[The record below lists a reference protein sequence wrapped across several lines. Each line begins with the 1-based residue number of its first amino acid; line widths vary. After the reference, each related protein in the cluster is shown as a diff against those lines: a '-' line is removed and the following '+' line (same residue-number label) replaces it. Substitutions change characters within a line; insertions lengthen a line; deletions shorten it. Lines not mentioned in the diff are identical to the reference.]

1 MLVALV
7 AIIVLSVTAASAAN
21 YLVGGMESDG
31 HGSYASVMTGV
42 ANGGVD
48 FSSLSQGVSV
58 DSGVASAGQD
68 SVAYGDGVVQQS
80 ATGNLY
86 RGISSLSATY
96 TTRGSANVEQTSDVS
111 TSGAGPV
118 ADAYQSSSGYGRS
131 IFSVVGTSSGQTDFS
146 SAYVVV
152 KDGYTADP
160 VMTAH
165 LDDLGTSSTI
175 GAYSPNGLIGVGAG
189 GDLVSAGTVSNYG
202 IASGATNALVTN
214 GVMTTAQM
222 SGAGADTIVG
232 YGATLDDPQDSVG
245 ISFVGGAVAEQ
256 TTTTSGET
264 NLVSSVA
271 NVASRAGT
279 DTASASASSGSWY
292 LVGQVDGQN
301 VYSYQPGTVS
311 TTQVAAATIG
321 ESASFQT
328 ATDVTGSAATATT
341 NAHDTSGN
349 TATSSVTSTVG
360 KVTAF
365 QASYEGTNYANS
377 LQDAY
382 GYGPLV
388 EAKTCAVD
396 ALGANANTDMKV
408 SSGVLNSAAFSKAFW
423 MSSEAQ
429 QQGANAGTDGSATTY
444 ARADGAAGNT
454 VTSYQDEGSLSVEG
468 SGSAAVAV
476 PGLKSAAAWQQGV
489 EVSGT
494 NPYTNEHSTVGFGY
508 YTAGAS
514 NANAQADSGTLNVG
528 FAGTSS
534 TDSFLGVNS
543 AATQSGVTTTDG
555 VDAQASTSVIARY
568 HVTAGTFDSVTDGKL
583 AVGTSGSV
591 VNDFNNGYHNAAAG
605 QSGVAIDGTNVVA
618 ASNANTPQFSGT
630 QVTGVDD
637 GKVLIYGGQ
646 GAYADNYQGAASASG
661 VVVTGDPGHV
671 TSVASG
677 AGNNAVANAAFTAGA
692 ISLTG
697 NQQAQA
703 TGSGADASQSGVD
716 VAGVNAVAS
725 TNAYNWMNGASATG
739 YTTFGGVSV
748 DGTQSAGVS
757 HTGAGAGQSDVSV
770 GGVNAVASTNAHNWM
785 YDSSATGSA
794 TFGGV
799 DVDGYQTAGVSNWG
813 AGASQSDVSAGGV
826 NAVVS
831 TNANSWANGASA
843 TGSATFG
850 GVDAGYQTAE
860 VTHSG
865 AGASQSDV
873 SAGGVNAVVS
883 TDAHNWVYDASATGS
898 ATFGG
903 VDAGYQSAGVSNWGA
918 GASQSDVTAG
928 GVNAVASTNA
938 HSSVFDATTTGSAL
952 FGGVNVDGSQ
962 QASVNGY
969 EANANQHDV
978 SAFGVN
984 AVTTTNANSNRY
996 DATSTAASLL
1006 GSASVDG
1013 YQSAGVSYSGAGASQ
1028 HDVAADGIG
1037 VVTSTNAHS
1046 SAFDATA
1053 HGNANLGSATV
1064 YGQQTAS
1071 VNFGSASAGND
1082 GTTASGFG
1090 VDVRATAVS
1099 DDFSAS
1105 AFGSAD
1111 VGSATAWDDQTAS
1124 VNYGGANAG
1133 NSGTSASGFNAAVG
1147 TTASEST
1154 HQASSVDTAAAGSV
1168 TVYGYQGASSVTGSA
1183 IAGQNG
1189 AELNGAGLLAK
1200 TSASGPTYSAST
1212 SATSDWGSVSIGSS
1226 SQRAEAGLFASA
1238 NQDHVVASGI
1248 DPTLTTVATGNGNN
1262 AVANANI
1269 ATGVVSGR
1277 QAANVWNTGAQTGQ
1291 DVYEA
1296 GFGYGSATVSVDT
1309 PLADS
1314 AAKADFVTNGGYGQH
1329 LSASQGATATTD
1341 LQTGVRTAA
1350 SGQNDNIDGLSG
1362 SASSS
1367 SSTSSPAPFGPFSTS
1382 ATTSADFSDD
1392 GSLAGSQSTNVG
1404 VYGWFGQQNAN
1415 AGQSV
1420 SLTGMDLDADTSVS
1434 TGLANADTSA
1444 DADGY
1449 RFDYGPV
1456 HVYNPASLSATQ
1468 SATSSTNVQTFSR
1481 GASAGQTVAATG
1493 MEASTETNA
1502 DAGILLDASAT
1513 AGFHHGIVLPNV
1525 GNYDAGTMTDTQ
1537 SAGASAGHLGIFDR
1551 TASASNTNLN
1561 IQTYHPNG
1569 LGGYATTSA
1578 TTGLLESASTTA
1590 SYIQGSSTS
1599 GISET
1604 QSSTVNP
1611 YHSQAVQTGVIKGT
1625 LPEATSVAQHG
1636 LWPEIKFN
1644 SKLWGTLNVNQNA
1657 YRS

>member
-1 MLVALV
+1 MA
-7 AIIVLSVTAASAAN
+7 
-21 YLVGGMESDG
+21 D
-31 HGSYASVMTGV
+31 
-42 ANGGVD
+42 
-48 FSSLSQGVSV
+48 
-58 DSGVASAGQD
+58 
-68 SVAYGDGVVQQS
+68 
-80 ATGNLY
+80 
-86 RGISSLSATY
+86 
-96 TTRGSANVEQTSDVS
+96 VEQSSDLS

-131 IFSVVGTSSGQTDFS
+131 IFSVVGTSSGQTEFS

-175 GAYSPNGLIGVGAG
+175 GAYSPNGATAAGAYG
-189 GDLVSAGTVSNYG
+189 ELVSAGTVSNYG
-202 IASGATNALVTN
+202 IASGATSALVTN
-214 GVMTTAQM
+214 GGMTTSQM
-222 SGAGADTIVG
+222 SGAGADTLVD
-232 YGATLDDPQDSVG
+232 YSATLNDPQDSVG
-245 ISFVGGAVAEQ
+245 IQFQGGAVAQ
-256 TTTTSGET
+256 QSTNSYGET

-271 NVASRAGT
+271 NVATRAGT
-279 DTASASASSGSWY
+279 DTASASASSGSWF
-292 LVGQVDGQN
+292 LVGQVNGQN

-311 TTQVAAATIG
+311 TTQVAAATMG

-328 ATDVTGSAATATT
+328 ASDVTGSAATATT

-444 ARADGAAGNT
+444 ARADGAVGNT
-454 VTSYQDEGSLSVEG
+454 VTSYQDEGSLNIDG

-489 EVSGT
+489 EATGT
-494 NPYTNEHSTVGFGY
+494 NPYTNEHSSVGYGY
-508 YTAGAS
+508 FTAGAS

-543 AATQSGVTTTDG
+543 AATQAGVSTTDG
-555 VDAQASTSVIARY
+555 VDAQASTSALARY
-568 HVTAGTFDSVTDGKL
+568 HVAAGTFDSVTDGSL

-618 ASNANTPQFSGT
+618 ASNANTPQFSGS
-630 QVTGVDD
+630 QVSGVDD

-703 TGSGADASQSGVD
+703 TGSGAEASQSGVD

-725 TNAYNWMNGASATG
+725 TNANNWMNGASATG
-739 YTTFGGVSV
+739 YATFGGVSV
-748 DGTQSAGVS
+748 DGTQSASVS

-785 YDSSATGSA
+785 YDASATGSTA
-794 TFGGV
+794 FGGV

-826 NAVVS
+826 NAVVN
-831 TNANSWANGASA
+831 TNANSNWYDSTA
-843 TGSATFG
+843 TGSAAIG
-850 GVDAGYQTAE
+850 GVSVDGTQGARVWNSGADAAQNDVSAGGIGAVASTNAHSNQYSGTATGSALVGGVSVE
-860 VTHSG
+860 GNQYAAVSYLGADAAQNDVSAGGIGAVASTNAHSRLLDTTATGAAAAGSVSAGRQVASVSYSG
-865 AGASQSDV
+865 AGARQSDV
-873 SAGGVNAVVS
+873 SAGGVNAV
-883 TDAHNWVYDASATGS
+883 AT
-898 ATFGG
+898 
-903 VDAGYQSAGVSNWGA
+903 
-918 GASQSDVTAG
+918 
-928 GVNAVASTNA
+928 TNA
-938 HSSVFDATTTGSAL
+938 HSSVFDATTTGSAV
-952 FGGVNVDGSQ
+952 F
-962 QASVNGY
+962 
-969 EANANQHDV
+969 
-978 SAFGVN
+978 
-984 AVTTTNANSNRY
+984 
-996 DATSTAASLL
+996 

-1013 YQSAGVSYSGAGASQ
+1013 YQSAGVDYWGADAQQ

-1071 VNFGSASAGND
+1071 VNYGSASAGND
-1082 GTTASGFG
+1082 GTTVSGIG
-1090 VDVRATAVS
+1090 VDVRATAGS

-1111 VGSATAWDDQTAS
+1111 LGSATAWDDQTAS

-1133 NSGTSASGFNAAVG
+1133 NSGTSASGFNTAVG
-1147 TTASEST
+1147 ATASEST

-1189 AELNGAGLLAK
+1189 AELNGVGLLAK
-1200 TSASGPTYSAST
+1200 TSASGPKYSAST
-1212 SATSDWGSVSIGSS
+1212 SAASDLGSVSIGSS
-1226 SQRAEAGLFASA
+1226 SQRAEAGLYASA
-1238 NQDHVVASGI
+1238 NQENVVASGI
-1248 DPTLTTVATGNGNN
+1248 DPTLTTIATGNGNN
-1262 AVANANI
+1262 AIANANI
-1269 ATGVVSGR
+1269 VTGVVSGR

-1296 GFGYGSATVSVDT
+1296 GIGYGSATVSVDT

-1314 AAKADFVTNGGYGQH
+1314 AAQADFVTNGGYGQH

-1382 ATTSADFSDD
+1382 AATSADFSDD
-1392 GSLAGSQSTNVG
+1392 GSLAGTQSTNTG
-1404 VYGWFGQQNAN
+1404 VYGWFGQQSAN

-1481 GASAGQTVAATG
+1481 DASASQTVTATG

-1537 SAGASAGHLGIFDR
+1537 SAGVSAGHLGIFDR
-1551 TASASNTNLN
+1551 TASASNSGLN

-1578 TTGLLESASTTA
+1578 TTGLLESASTSA
-1590 SYIQGSSTS
+1590 SYIQGPAGWPFYMTTS
-1599 GISET
+1599 GMSGNQQSIVT
-1604 QSSTVNP
+1604 QTYAQGYQSGS
-1611 YHSQAVQTGVIKGT
+1611 IKGT
-1625 LPEATSVAQHG
+1625 LPTATATAQHG
-1636 LWPEIKFN
+1636 LWPDVEFDTRIIP
-1644 SKLWGTLNVNQNA
+1644 GTLSGTQNA